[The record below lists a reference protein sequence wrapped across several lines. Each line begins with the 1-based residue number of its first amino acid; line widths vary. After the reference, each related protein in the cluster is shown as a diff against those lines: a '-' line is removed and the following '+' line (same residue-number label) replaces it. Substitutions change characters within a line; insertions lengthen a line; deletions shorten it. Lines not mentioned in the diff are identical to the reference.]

1 MSATSD
7 NVYLAGRALVD
18 RITGLA
24 NFDPSSA
31 VGSAYWNL
39 SNHLAIARGD
49 ASVGGTPVSDATRAA
64 VLTNGELTSGIR
76 ANMVTWINTLLA
88 AYPAPIA
95 TVPTSTTGTGT
106 GTGTSTPDTSFLDGE
121 IFGIPT
127 KWLLIG
133 AGLYFF
139 LGKK

>member
-1 MSATSD
+1 MSVTTDS
-7 NVYLAGRALVD
+7 VYLAGRALID
-18 RITGLA
+18 RVTGLT
-24 NFDPSSA
+24 NFDPSSL

-39 SNHLAIARGD
+39 SNHLAVARGD
-49 ASVGGTPVSDATRAA
+49 ANVGGTPVSAETRAA
-64 VLTNGELTSGIR
+64 TVAANGELQPGVRNSMI
-76 ANMVTWINTLLA
+76 AWINTLLA
-88 AYPAPIA
+88 AYPAPVA

-106 GTGTSTPDTSFLDGE
+106 SAPDASFLDGE